1 MTSQLLLT
9 SCNRPSVWVGVVKS
23 RRMIGSWGWSV
34 NTTFRFGRENTSWMW
49 QAGIGG
55 LVGLVVL
62 PQHLGAAAFLFFLC
76 LLPLGLAYRIRVV
89 VGDVTIEVH
98 NLLHSSMFLLT
109 DSDTVVWLPGPR
121 EHGVRT
127 LGIVT
132 KLTPGA
138 VFASRADGHPVMLR
152 ATVGI
157 GGRRYRERLAE
168 FEQLL
173 REKEHLGFTVKVGE
187 APPPQRHY

>member
-1 MTSQLLLT
+1 M
-9 SCNRPSVWVGVVKS
+9 
-23 RRMIGSWGWSV
+23 

-55 LVGLVVL
+55 LIGLVLL
-62 PQHLGAAAFLFFLC
+62 PRHVGAAAFVFFCC
-76 LLPLGLAYRIRVV
+76 LVVLGLAYRVRVV
-89 VGDVTIEVH
+89 VGDVTLDVH
-98 NLLHSSMFLLT
+98 NLLDSSTLWLT

-138 VFASRADGHPVMLR
+138 VFASRADGHPVVLR
-152 ATVGI
+152 ATVGSS
-157 GGRRYRERLAE
+157 GRRYRERLAE
-168 FEQLL
+168 FERLL